1 MKTFL
6 VRFDDGSFDGVATLG
21 AIEAKTRLQALKTLK
36 KAMEENRIKD
46 FSFKNVVLMKERVR
60 LTADYRRTGRGWAG
74 LKFVT
79 SDFGVTEV
87 KKIA

>member
-36 KAMEENRIKD
+36 KAM
-46 FSFKNVVLMKERVR
+46 
-60 LTADYRRTGRGWAG
+60 
-74 LKFVT
+74 
-79 SDFGVTEV
+79 
-87 KKIA
+87 